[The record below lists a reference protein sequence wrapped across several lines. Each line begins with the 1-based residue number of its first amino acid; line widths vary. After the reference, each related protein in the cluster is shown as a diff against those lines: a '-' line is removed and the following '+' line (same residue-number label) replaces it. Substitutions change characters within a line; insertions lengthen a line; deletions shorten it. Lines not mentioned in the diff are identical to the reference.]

1 MINVSAV
8 PPSDSLLGN
17 YSSITLSESGRLG
30 VGSYLEYREVRPGVY
45 LNLLDLDT
53 ELWLHYR
60 LQTNIYNL
68 QFTVDC

>member
-53 ELWLHYR
+53 EL
-60 LQTNIYNL
+60 
-68 QFTVDC
+68 

>member
-1 MINVSAV
+1 MCLQCGGRNELYPASKIMINVSAV

-53 ELWLHYR
+53 EL
-60 LQTNIYNL
+60 
-68 QFTVDC
+68 